1 MANENNEII
10 LYRPDSTV
18 SLEVRVEEETV
29 WLSQKQIAELF
40 GTKPQAITRHLK
52 NIYSSRE
59 LDKDATCSKMEQ
71 VQIEGSRTVRR
82 NIEIYNLD
90 AIPEG
95 KEQKIKQ
102 TINDGVIAEDGYI
115 YAMNI
120 YYDAKKKDKRL
131 PIRMGQ

>member
-71 VQIEGSRTVRR
+71 VQIEGSFPLTP
-82 NIEIYNLD
+82 NH
-90 AIPEG
+90 
-95 KEQKIKQ
+95 
-102 TINDGVIAEDGYI
+102 
-115 YAMNI
+115 M
-120 YYDAKKKDKRL
+120 
-131 PIRMGQ
+131 